1 MKKIIILLAVL
12 ACGVGEV
19 KAWDDV
25 YLVSPLN
32 GWKNYDDRTNKFY
45 KVNENEYYIYLPP
58 RLVTSSNFDFRFLVY
73 SNSGS
78 EQDLWGPSSDD
89 NKTISTSDYYGGTN
103 IDDWKDKNHAFH
115 IQANVSYTAGVKLIL
130 NYNNNVNS
138 ENWTWHIT
146 IEEQSETSTVA
157 FVKPDTWEG
166 VKAYL
171 WDDDSK
177 IYYSISAFPGDLVSV
192 IDNVYPVSIS
202 KSVTPKVVFSNS
214 ASEETKTSDFLI
226 ENNAVYDYS
235 SKVNP
240 KSITISNDVGT
251 YSSDYPLT
259 FPEGDVNIRAYKAEM
274 EGGKVK
280 LSRVTGVVP
289 AKTGL
294 VIARKDAENN
304 SMDAVPA
311 AVATADVTGNL
322 LKPGT
327 GSAVASE
334 GTTTYRYALAKKK
347 STSEIYFAKL
357 AAGSTNTVAIGKAY
371 LEVTS
376 GAAPSF
382 EIFFD
387 DAAGGT
393 TAIDAVKSA
402 EPSVT
407 DGAYYNLAGQRVTN
421 PTKGL
426 YIVNGRKVVVK

>member
-1 MKKIIILLAVL
+1 MKKIIILLAIL
-12 ACGVGEV
+12 ACGIGEL
-19 KAWDDV
+19 KAWGDLYLQCYDNNWGNTDAEYTTKFTKKSENNY
-25 YLVSPLN
+25 YLVLN
-32 GWKNYDDRTNKFY
+32 ASSLHWEDGKFYYRFRVAGDKSGDWFNIASYSENYEVTTSTYGADHWQNNTTSEGRTFQITKDATTSKYLVNLYYYDNKWYVNVFKNITYNVAFKKPVGWGTPKAHIWTYNYDCAAWPGTTLVNDDAGVSSIYSASGIEGFENARVIFTDKEGDSGTQLPEISLTNNSVY
-45 KVNENEYYIYLPP
+45 EVSDGNAV
-58 RLVTSSNFDFRFLVY
+58 LVGN
-73 SNSGS
+73 
-78 EQDLWGPSSDD
+78 Q
-89 NKTISTSDYYGGTN
+89 TISLPT
-103 IDDWKDKNHAFH
+103 
-115 IQANVSYTAGVKLIL
+115 
-130 NYNNNVNS
+130 
-138 ENWTWHIT
+138 
-146 IEEQSETSTVA
+146 
-157 FVKPDTWEG
+157 
-166 VKAYL
+166 
-171 WDDDSK
+171 
-177 IYYSISAFPGDLVSV
+177 
-192 IDNVYPVSIS
+192 
-202 KSVTPKVVFSNS
+202 
-214 ASEETKTSDFLI
+214 
-226 ENNAVYDYS
+226 
-235 SKVNP
+235 
-240 KSITISNDVGT
+240 NDVGT

-334 GTTTYRYALAKKK
+334 GTTYRYALAKKTT
-347 STSEIYFAKL
+347 TSEICFAEL